1 MTGVSE
7 PRPAVY
13 LLDDERVVEYAW
25 VAEEWPQ
32 FPDYD
37 EVEAALSEL

>member
-1 MTGVSE
+1 SE

-13 LLDDERVVEYAW
+13 LLTPDRTVEYAW
-25 VAEEWPQ
+25 VAGEWPE

-37 EVEAALSEL
+37 EVESEIENLV